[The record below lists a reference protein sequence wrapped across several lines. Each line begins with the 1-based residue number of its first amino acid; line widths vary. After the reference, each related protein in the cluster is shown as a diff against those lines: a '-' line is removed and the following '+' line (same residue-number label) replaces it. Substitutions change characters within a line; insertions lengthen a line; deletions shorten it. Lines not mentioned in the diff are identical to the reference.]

1 MRSRGSIW
9 IDVGPFLVVT
19 AVGLAITL
27 QPDNGDGTFVDT
39 LVMPAA
45 TVPVLWWRRAP
56 LGAAIAIAV
65 GMVVSG
71 VPTFDQVRCGF
82 ALPGALLILF
92 SLAATEERRRALLG
106 LAAVEL
112 GVLSL
117 MFTDTVLDITEGPFD
132 PGALFP
138 LVLCAAVW
146 GLGRL
151 FRARAGMVDELADRT
166 ETLARTREQTA
177 QLAVEA
183 ERIRLAA
190 VLDVAVRDR
199 LRGIVELASQ
209 SRGSDDSFERIERDA
224 RDTLQRMRGLLGLL
238 HD

>member
-45 TVPVLWWRRAP
+45 TLPVLWWRRAP
-56 LGAAIAIAV
+56 LAAAIAIAV

-106 LAAVEL
+106 LVAVEL

-146 GLGRL
+146 GLGRV
-151 FRARAGMVDELADRT
+151 FRARARMVDELADRT
-166 ETLARTREQTA
+166 EALARTREQTA

-209 SRGSDDSFERIERDA
+209 SGASGDSFERIERDA
-224 RDTLQRMRGLLGLL
+224 RDTLHRMRGLLGLL
-238 HD
+238 RG